1 MLNFLPQSGVAQV
14 QNYSVLYLNYSSVW
28 LIWVPPPLNEISPL
42 LYYTVHYSNPN
53 IGIIETINITN
64 SSTNAVIYKLH
75 FSLDYYFM
83 ISMVTQCDDEPFSVT
98 RFSGIIAYCYSPYI
112 SFCTL

>member
-1 MLNFLPQSGVAQV
+1 MAQV
-14 QNYSVLYLNYSSVW
+14 QNYSVIPLNYSSVW
-28 LIWVPPPLNEISPL
+28 LIWVPPPLTEVPPL

-64 SSTNAVIYKLH
+64 SSTNAVIYKLNS
-75 FSLDYYFM
+75 SLDYYSI
-83 ISMVTQCDDEPFSVT
+83 ISMVTECDEGPFSVT
-98 RFSGIIAYCYSPYI
+98 EFSGIIAYCYLLCT